1 METAVDAIT
10 GEMDMTLADKINEAI
25 AAGKTVT
32 ISTYLR
38 VTPVKAKHVKA
49 WAEAGHA
56 FFKTDSKGA
65 TLMIAG
71 QSNGKPRYECIDGTK
86 ITAA

>member
-1 METAVDAIT
+1 
-10 GEMDMTLADKINEAI
+10 MTLADKIN
-25 AAGKTVT
+25 AALDANKTVT
-32 ISTYLR
+32 IATYLR
-38 VTPVKAKHVKA
+38 VIPVKAKHREA
-49 WAEAGHA
+49 WAKAGFP

-71 QSNGKPRYECIDGTK
+71 QANGKPRYECIDGTK

>member
-1 METAVDAIT
+1 MET
-10 GEMDMTLADKINEAI
+10 EPNMTLAEKIN
-25 AAGKTVT
+25 AALDANKTVT
-32 ISTYLR
+32 IATYLR
-38 VTPVKAKHVKA
+38 VTSVKAKHRKA
-49 WAEAGHA
+49 WADAGHA

-71 QSNGKPRYECIDGTK
+71 QSKGQPRYECIDGTK